1 MIKVTC
7 AAVVALTIGAGLGW
21 TLHSPDP
28 IATPVAAAIRFASPT
43 TAATPATS
51 GTAID
56 VGLLRSVMR
65 EELAAALANQ
75 RNDGTSVGSA
85 QKTVPPAS
93 PELVAQRQEAM
104 REIESMVNG
113 AEWGNEQRL
122 GFQQKLALLAP
133 DDAQRMLQQVVT
145 GLNQGTI
152 RVTTDG
158 PPL

>member
-7 AAVVALTIGAGLGW
+7 AAAVALAIGAGMGW

-28 IATPVAAAIRFASPT
+28 IATPVAAAVRFASPT
-43 TAATPATS
+43 MATTSATA

-75 RNDGTSVGSA
+75 HGDGTSVASVPKA
-85 QKTVPPAS
+85 VPPAS

-104 REIESMVNG
+104 RDIESMVNG

-122 GFQQKLALLAP
+122 GFQQRLALLAP
-133 DDAQRMLQQVVT
+133 DEAQRMLQQVVT

>member
-7 AAVVALTIGAGLGW
+7 AAVVALAIGGGLGW

-28 IATPVAAAIRFASPT
+28 IATPLAAAPRSAAPLVAATSVA
-43 TAATPATS
+43 S

-56 VGLLRSVMR
+56 AGLLRSVVR

-75 RNDGTSVGSA
+75 HDGRTSVDSA
-85 QKTVPPAS
+85 AKIAPAAS

-104 REIESMVNG
+104 RDIESMVNG

-122 GFQQKLALLAP
+122 GFQQRLALLAP
-133 DDAQRMLQQVVT
+133 DEAQRMLQQVVT
-145 GLNQGTI
+145 ELNQGAI